1 MANDLVS
8 ELVSGFME
16 GVSEARAE
24 YVRRTTP
31 IGYWC
36 HLFDNFSY
44 SPQEFYALVKHHLD
58 QRAVP
63 DLLTQFTLMHEGT
76 VFSKQRL
83 YLELRRE
90 RFVFQVCAAAF
101 GTGWFVSSR
110 LFDKRRGATWWH
122 FLILGF
128 FMFWATIGLWL
139 VFGLLVTVAVLGMA
153 LTFSWSL
160 MRLGA
165 GESVTRLDDL
175 LCQLPFLGRIYET
188 LFHPDTYFRQD
199 QRNMYKQAVD
209 RAVRAALGDLATQKG
224 LQPPSDFAS
233 RPVLPEL

>member
-1 MANDLVS
+1 MATDLVS
-8 ELVSGFME
+8 ELVSNFKE
-16 GVSEARAE
+16 AWEEARAE

-31 IGYWC
+31 IAYWC

-44 SPQEFYALVKHHLD
+44 TPQEFYTLVKQHLD

-63 DLLTQFTLMHEGT
+63 DLLTQFILMHEGT

-110 LFDKRRGATWWH
+110 LFDKRCGAKWWH
-122 FLILGF
+122 FVILGLF
-128 FMFWATIGLWL
+128 LFCLTLGFWL
-139 VFGLLVTVAVLGMA
+139 VFGLFITVAVLGMVI
-153 LTFSWSL
+153 TFFWSL

-165 GESVTRLDDL
+165 SESVSRLDDL
-175 LCQLPFLGRIYET
+175 LCQLPFIGRIYET
-188 LFHPDTYFRQD
+188 LFHPDTYFRKD
-199 QRNMYKQAVD
+199 QRNMYKEAVD
-209 RAVRAALGDLATQKG
+209 RAVKAALGDLDTQKG
-224 LQPPSDFAS
+224 LKPPSDFGN
-233 RPVLPEL
+233 RPILPV